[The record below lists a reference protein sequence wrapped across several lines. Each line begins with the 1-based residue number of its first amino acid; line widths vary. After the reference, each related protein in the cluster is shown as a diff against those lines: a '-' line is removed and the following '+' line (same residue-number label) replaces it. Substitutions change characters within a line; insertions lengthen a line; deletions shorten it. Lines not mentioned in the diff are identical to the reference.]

1 MAYYFPMLFI
11 AALIVGAAVLMAL
24 LPNIVAALPRRSFR
38 SKGHHVRRDGE
49 APPPPIPSTSP
60 RFRFWRPRRR

>member
-11 AALIVGAAVLMAL
+11 AALIVGAALLMAL

-49 APPPPIPSTSP
+49 AAPPPVPPISS
-60 RFRFWRPRRR
+60 RFRFWYPRRR